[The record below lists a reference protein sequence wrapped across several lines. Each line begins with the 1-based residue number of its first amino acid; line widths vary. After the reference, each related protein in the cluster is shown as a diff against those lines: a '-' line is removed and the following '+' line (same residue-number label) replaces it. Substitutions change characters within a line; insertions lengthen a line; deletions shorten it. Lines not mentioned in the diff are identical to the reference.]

1 MLKNYLM
8 FIPHYKDVPYG
19 NSFIIFKAMTNGHI
33 HVNGVV
39 YNHCISGHEQELRF
53 ENEFNQTY
61 LREFVN
67 EIDNATSHLSG
78 KIISGIGAGETACSQ

>member
-1 MLKNYLM
+1 M
-8 FIPHYKDVPYG
+8 D
-19 NSFIIFKAMTNGHI
+19 IFT
-33 HVNGVV
+33 
-39 YNHCISGHEQELRF
+39 GHEQELRF